1 MSHLTTHARRT
12 FAVALASIT
21 LGALAMPLAMP
32 LRAQGAAPAA
42 PQGPPGWA
50 WSLDRTVRMSAG
62 GKAIGT
68 DSLFEF
74 VNMAPGW
81 HATMGPGGALYDPR
95 ETADHRF
102 VLSAEMILFPDAAMD
117 AEYGLFVGGRDLGSA
132 ATKQWFAFVVRGD
145 GSAAVMHRAG
155 PETHMVMPWTKAAG
169 VKARPD
175 GGSAKNIVELRA
187 EPDSIR
193 FLVNGE
199 RVTAFARADLDVNGP
214 FGFRV
219 GKGANLHIT
228 NLDVTRR
235 LAPFPQRR

>member
-1 MSHLTTHARRT
+1 MSLVRSLSCAARAI
-12 FAVALASIT
+12 AVVAFVA
-21 LGALAMPLAMP
+21 GALPSAG
-32 LRAQGAAPAA
+32 RAQASAAAT

-50 WSLDRTVRMSAG
+50 WSLDRPARFLAG

-74 VNMAPGW
+74 SHMAPGW
-81 HATMGPGGALYDPR
+81 HATMGPGGAVYDPR
-95 ETADHRF
+95 EQADHRF
-102 VLSAEMILFPDAAMD
+102 VLTAEMILFPDAAMD
-117 AEYGLFVGGRDLGSA
+117 AEYGLFVGGISLGSA
-132 ATKQWFAFVVRGD
+132 TDKQWFAFVVRGD

-175 GGSAKNIVELRA
+175 GASVTNVLQLRA

-199 RVTAFARADLDVNGP
+199 RVTAFARADLNVNGP
-214 FGFRV
+214 FGFRL